1 MVWDLKVVRFFLFF
15 GGERD
20 NCLEMAMSTRTL
32 NPTSRS
38 NRRYVRE
45 KVATIPEDY
54 REERMLSRAIQVFV

>member
-1 MVWDLKVVRFFLFF
+1 MGFEGGKVFSFF
-15 GGERD
+15 GGERE

-38 NRRYVRE
+38 NRRYVGE

-54 REERMLSRAIQVFV
+54 REERMLSREIQVFV